1 MQFLGVSHYGFCS
14 LRRDIPQ
21 VDVIEGLGVLAI
33 YDGSK
38 SFDDVVLMAGE
49 VRPDLLLVVDGHPVA
64 DAVREVEEEGETE
77 RVESQVSGS
86 DGL

>member
-1 MQFLGVSHYGFCS
+1 
-14 LRRDIPQ
+14 
-21 VDVIEGLGVLAI
+21 
-33 YDGSK
+33 
-38 SFDDVVLMAGE
+38 MASE